1 MLHRLG
7 RLFTKAALKLSLLPA
22 MVSLGAV
29 MAWDRFMSLVSQGY
43 RRNAVAYACI
53 RTLSTSVAEPP
64 LKVFRKNTD
73 AEDENHPLRRLL
85 ERPNPF
91 MSEFEFWEL
100 VVTHMSICGKSY
112 WWKQRS
118 NRGEPIAL
126 WPLRPD
132 RISPKLDPDA
142 LLAGWTYTLDGKD
155 FPLPVGDVLAF
166 NLPDPGDETG
176 GVVGGLGPLQV
187 LAAEIDTDNEATSHV
202 FALLRNYAVP
212 GVAVKVK
219 GEVDDDEKEAFKR
232 DFMNRYGGSR
242 RGEPAI
248 IDGAEVDITPLSH
261 TLRELEFPDLRGVAE
276 SRICA
281 AIGVPPILVGV
292 KVGLD
297 RSTYSN
303 IAESRR
309 FWTQTRLAE
318 WWRRLSDQITHDLL
332 AEFGPADGVVVR
344 FDVAG
349 LPAYQEIM
357 AERAERYASAFKAGV
372 LLVDEYRQAIG
383 LDPLPNKA
391 GQVLYRP
398 IAVIVTDATGLPVE
412 TALPPA
418 PDPPPEDDPD
428 EEEDD
433 PDEEEDDEPE
443 DDDEDENAPPKAL
456 RPTVKSAADRIA
468 AQLAGRERMAQP
480 FGSDLSENWR
490 KMGEKVISRVK
501 AKGAT
506 PGESK
511 AEYVTAADE
520 AAIGAVI
527 LSHSFGA
534 TEAGWAAAADL
545 LGEAVEDL
553 PSEAVRQRTFNEIGR
568 RIVGINATTRA
579 DVARIVTLAMDEG
592 VSLDELAKRLRGLF
606 TETYRGRALTV
617 ARTESAHHYNLG
629 SVHAYRESTVV
640 EAVTVYDGD
649 KDMACAAVNGT
660 TQTLDWADAHPV
672 EHPNCQRVFAPV
684 VTPVAQIAA

>member
-281 AIGVPPILVGV
+281 VIGVPAILVGV

-297 RSTYSN
+297 SATYSN
-303 IAESRR
+303 VAGARR
-309 FWTQTRLAE
+309 FWVQTRLSE
-318 WWRRLSDQITHDLL
+318 WWRRLSDQIAHDLL
-332 AEFGPADGVVVR
+332 PDFGSEGVTVR
-344 FDVAG
+344 FDING
-349 LPAYQEIM
+349 LPSMQEIM
-357 AERAERYASAFKAGV
+357 AERAERFAAAFRSGV
-372 LLVDEYRQAIG
+372 ILVDEYRQALG
-383 LDPLPNKA
+383 LDPLPGKA

-398 IAVIVTDATGLPVE
+398 ISAIVTDPAAPIE
-412 TALPPA
+412 TPTPPA
-418 PDPPPEDDPD
+418 LKPPPEDDPED

-433 PDEEEDDEPE
+433 DLE
-443 DDDEDENAPPKAL
+443 DDDQDDDEEAPPKAL
-456 RPTVKSAADRIA
+456 RRTVKSAERIA
-468 AQLAGRERMAQP
+468 AQIAVRERMAAP
-480 FGSDLSENWR
+480 FGSDLAARWA
-490 KMGEKVISRVK
+490 KMGEAVIARVK

-506 PGESK
+506 PGETK
-511 AEYVTAADE
+511 AEYITPADE
-520 AAIGAVI
+520 AEVGAVI
-527 LSHSFGA
+527 LSYSAAAGV
-534 TEAGWAAAADL
+534 AGWEAASGL

-579 DVARIVTLAMDEG
+579 DVARIVTMASDEG
-592 VSLDELAKRLRGLF
+592 VSLDELSKRLRGLF
-606 TETYRGRALTV
+606 TETYKGRAMTV
-617 ARTESAHHYNLG
+617 ARTESAHHYNQG
-629 SVHAYRESTVV
+629 SVHAYRESNVV

-649 KDMACAAVNGT
+649 IDSGCAAVNGT
-660 TQTLDWADAHPV
+660 TQTLEWADANPV